1 MAREEFSKCPECGV
15 GTLRPTGEV
24 AKMTDPDTGTV
35 TRDYREYKCDNCGY
49 PDKGKAKVATVSEL
63 VGADE
68 GGRNN
73 NNQQQQQQQQQPEQE
88 VKPQP
93 DDQQGTQPPS
103 AA

>member
-73 NNQQQQQQQQQPEQE
+73 NNNHQQQQQQPEQE
-88 VKPQP
+88 AKPQP
-93 DDQQGTQPPS
+93 NDQQGTQPPS